1 MESTNNG
8 YAYIVSRDYGF
19 APNPFYNVL
28 TLATCKPVIRK
39 NAKVGDFIIG
49 NAQKENNYKLIYIAK
64 ISKILTFDEYW
75 NSPEYACK
83 KPVMNGSLMKLYG
96 DNIYHH
102 SDVDSNQWIQE
113 DSHHSLDDGS
123 PNPKNLNRDTGK
135 TDHVLICTEYYY
147 LGKSMILLPDTFSK
161 CICKN
166 RGHQKIDYTECEK
179 LWNYISQK
187 YPEKGLIDT
196 PLKFEE
202 FKRYEGEAKQ
212 NTGK

>member
-1 MESTNNG
+1 MKNANDG

-39 NAKVGDFIIG
+39 NAKIGDIIIG
-49 NAQKENNYKLIYIAK
+49 NAQKKNNHKLIYIAK
-64 ISKILTFDEYW
+64 VSKILTFDDYW

-83 KPVMNGSLMKLYG
+83 KPVMNGSSMKLYG

-102 SDVDSNQWIQE
+102 SDSDSNQWIQE
-113 DSHHSLDDGS
+113 DSHHSLEDGS
-123 PNPKNLNRDTGK
+123 PNPKNLTRDTGK

-147 LGKSMILLPDTFSK
+147 LGKSMILLPDRYLK

-166 RGHQKIDYTECEK
+166 RGHQKIDYSECEK
-179 LWNYISQK
+179 LWKYISKK
-187 YPEKGLIDT
+187 YPEKGLVDI
-196 PLKFEE
+196 PLKFDD
-202 FKRYEGEAKQ
+202 FKRYKGETK
-212 NTGK
+212 